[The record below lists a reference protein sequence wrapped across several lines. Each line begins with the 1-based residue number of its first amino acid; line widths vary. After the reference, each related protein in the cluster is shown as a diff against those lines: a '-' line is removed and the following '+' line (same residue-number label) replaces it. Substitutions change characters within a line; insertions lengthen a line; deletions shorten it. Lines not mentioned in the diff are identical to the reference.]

1 MSLQSPTICTRCGDL
16 SENPDGWRSNATRV
30 LVEELKYTSPGVG
43 GGHPPS
49 IVDLSTLVALEFA
62 DFDVTCLV
70 TVRLLVCNQLLCQP
84 PFSLFIGTNCGLFGL
99 QRTLRVQQLLDM
111 RRASK
116 ALGALR
122 VAHRDFLGNLILSC
136 LRRLAPRSFPS
147 RPMHECPRILSALH
161 CI

>member
-1 MSLQSPTICTRCGDL
+1 MTLQSPTICTRCGDL
-16 SENPDGWRSNATRV
+16 SESPDGWRSNATRV

-84 PFSLFIGTNCGLFGL
+84 PFSLFIGTTAGSPDYNEHSEF
-99 QRTLRVQQLLDM
+99 
-111 RRASK
+111 S
-116 ALGALR
+116 
-122 VAHRDFLGNLILSC
+122 NS
-136 LRRLAPRSFPS
+136 
-147 RPMHECPRILSALH
+147 
-161 CI
+161 